1 MKRTITIITTLVITI
16 GIDQWTKV
24 LAVDHL
30 KNKIGESYLDGFFR
44 FIYAENTGAFL
55 GQGDGLSPTASF
67 WILKILPMVVL
78 LGLLAYL
85 FFSKELDRVSTMA
98 FALIVGGGLSNVADR
113 FLNNGAVV
121 DFMNMAIGDLRTG
134 IFNFADV
141 FIMIGVGLM
150 LVTQF
155 WPKKKVEVESETVKD
170 SSGITLP

>member
-1 MKRTITIITTLVITI
+1 MNRVITIIATLVITI
-16 GIDQWTKV
+16 GIDQWTKA

-30 KNKIGESYLDGFFR
+30 KNKLGDSYLDGFFR

-55 GQGDGLSPTASF
+55 GQGDQLSETASF
-67 WILKILPMVVL
+67 WILKILPMMVL

-85 FFSKELDRVSTMA
+85 FFSKELDRISIFA

-121 DFMNMAIGDLRTG
+121 DFMNMGIGDLRTG

-150 LVTQF
+150 LVAQF
-155 WPKKKVEVESETVKD
+155 WPTKKDATESVD
-170 SSGITLP
+170 A